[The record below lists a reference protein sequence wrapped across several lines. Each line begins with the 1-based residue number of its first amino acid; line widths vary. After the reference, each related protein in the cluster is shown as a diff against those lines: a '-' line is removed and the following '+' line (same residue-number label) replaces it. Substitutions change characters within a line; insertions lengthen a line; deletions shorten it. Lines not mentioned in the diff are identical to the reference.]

1 MGQHFALTVLIKRL
15 NTTMKKKRHGA
26 YIFIAIII
34 LCYLIM
40 FQRAG
45 GVVRQ
50 SYQKI
55 L

>member
-1 MGQHFALTVLIKRL
+1 MGQRFALTVLIKDL
-15 NTTMKKKRHGA
+15 NTTMKKKPHGV

-34 LCYLIM
+34 LCYLTM
-40 FQRAG
+40 FRRAG
-45 GVVRQ
+45 GVVPQ

>member
-1 MGQHFALTVLIKRL
+1 MGQHFALTVLIKAPEYH
-15 NTTMKKKRHGA
+15 NEEKRHGA

-45 GVVRQ
+45 GVVLQ